1 MTLESLITATNYSL
15 IGLITFFLPGLA
27 LVLVFYPPWKKLPY
41 EVLLSITVGVSLAF
55 YPLLF
60 LFARLTGLSLNALAV
75 WGVFFLCL
83 GFLIYTL
90 IRQWG
95 GIRLFLKRP
104 MQSASWAKNWH
115 VDLFLLL
122 IFLVLGF
129 VRFWAVRSLPVPMWG
144 DSVHHTLIVQLLLDH
159 GGLFDS
165 WQPYAEMQSLTYH
178 FGFHAT
184 VAVYALLSGLDAAKA
199 TLIVG
204 QFLNVFAVFSLSAL
218 AWKISSGGRWVT
230 IASWVLAG
238 FIFFM
243 PMFYTNWG
251 RYTQLCGQVLLPIVV
266 FLIWDLLEADDKT
279 ESNLNSNKVS
289 GWLKQRPWGI
299 ILLVALTSSGLA
311 LIHYRVFLF
320 MLGSIPILVL
330 LNISRRSWR
339 EQFANLGLGGILGFF
354 LYLPWFLRVYGGKL
368 FEGFIRSITTS
379 PGVMSNYTREYN
391 AIGYLSGYLPLPV
404 WVIFILCIAWALWRR
419 DKRVLLIVGWWFTVV
434 LMANPNW
441 IGLPGA
447 GLLSNFAVFIAMYIP
462 ASLVIGTA
470 FTWLLNPL
478 RSEKPVFADTL
489 GVALVIVAILLCA
502 RSRLN
507 DVQPDLHA
515 MATRQDIRAMD
526 WIRKNTPPE
535 SRILVNAF
543 FAYGGSTIVGSDGG
557 WWIPYFTMR
566 KISVPPMPYVS
577 EKGPFADYVP
587 YVNSLRQMIEEKGYI
602 HPQVIAELKARG
614 YEYAY
619 IGDKQGRVNYTG
631 PVVMEPKVMIDS
643 GYYEAVYHKGN
654 VWILRIK

>member
-1 MTLESLITATNYSL
+1 MALELLITAAHYSL
-15 IGLITFFLPGLA
+15 IGLITFFLPGIA
-27 LVLVFYPPWKKLPY
+27 LVLLFYPPWKKLPY
-41 EVLLSITVGVSLAF
+41 EVFLSISVGLSLAF

-60 LFARLTGLSLNALAV
+60 IFARLTRLSINALAV
-75 WGVFFLCL
+75 WEVFSLCL
-83 GFLIYTL
+83 GLLIYTS

-104 MQSASWAKNWH
+104 VQSDSWTKNWH
-115 VDLFLLL
+115 VDLLLFL
-122 IFLVLGF
+122 IILVLGF

-144 DSVHHTLIVQLLLDH
+144 DSVHHTLIGQLLLDNE
-159 GGLFDS
+159 GLFDS

-218 AWKISSGGRWVT
+218 AWRISSGSRWAT
-230 IASWVLAG
+230 IAGWVLAG

-243 PMFYTNWG
+243 PMYYTNWG

-279 ESNLNSNKVS
+279 ETNRSSHGLS
-289 GWLKQRPWGI
+289 GWLKQRPWGN

-320 MLGSIPILVL
+320 MLGSVPMLML

-339 EQFANLGLGGILGFF
+339 EQFANLGLGGIFGLL
-354 LYLPWFLRVYGGKL
+354 LYLPWFFRVYGGKL
-368 FEGFIRSITTS
+368 FEGFIRGITTS
-379 PGVMSNYTREYN
+379 PSVMSNYTREYN
-391 AIGYLSGYLPLPV
+391 AIGYLSGYLPLPI

-419 DKRVLLIVGWWFTVV
+419 DKGVLFIVGWWITVV

-470 FTWLLNPL
+470 FTWLMNPL
-478 RSEKPVFADTL
+478 ISRQPVVADAL
-489 GVALVIVAILLCA
+489 GILLVMVAILFTA
-502 RSRLN
+502 RSRLS
-507 DVQPDLHA
+507 DVQPDSHA
-515 MATRQDIRAMD
+515 MATRQDITAME
-526 WIRKNTPPE
+526 WIRENTPPE
-535 SRILVNAF
+535 SRILVNSF

-557 WWIPYFTMR
+557 WWIPYFTAR

-577 EKGPFADYVP
+577 EKGPFADYVT
-587 YVNSLRQMIEEKGYI
+587 YVNSLRQMIEEKGYT

-614 YEYAY
+614 YQYAY

-631 PVVMEPKVMIDS
+631 LVIMKPKIMIDS

>member
-1 MTLESLITATNYSL
+1 MALELLITAAHYSL
-15 IGLITFFLPGLA
+15 IGLITFFLPGIA
-27 LVLVFYPPWKKLPY
+27 LVLLFYPPWKKLPY
-41 EVLLSITVGVSLAF
+41 EVFLSISVGLSLAF

-60 LFARLTGLSLNALAV
+60 IFARLTRLSINALAV
-75 WGVFFLCL
+75 WEVFSLCL
-83 GFLIYTL
+83 GLLIYTS

-104 MQSASWAKNWH
+104 VQSDSWTKNWH
-115 VDLFLLL
+115 VDLLLFL
-122 IFLVLGF
+122 IILVLGF

-144 DSVHHTLIVQLLLDH
+144 DSVHHTLIGQLLLDNE
-159 GGLFDS
+159 GLFDS

-218 AWKISSGGRWVT
+218 AWRISSGSRWAT
-230 IASWVLAG
+230 IAGWVLAG

-243 PMFYTNWG
+243 PMYYTNWG

-279 ESNLNSNKVS
+279 ETNRSSHGLS
-289 GWLKQRPWGI
+289 GWLKQRPWGN

-320 MLGSIPILVL
+320 MLGSVPMLML

-339 EQFANLGLGGILGFF
+339 EQFANLGLGGIFGLL
-354 LYLPWFLRVYGGKL
+354 LYLPWFFRVYGGKL
-368 FEGFIRSITTS
+368 FEGFIRGITTS
-379 PGVMSNYTREYN
+379 PSVMSNYTREYN
-391 AIGYLSGYLPLPV
+391 AIGYLSGYLPLPI

-419 DKRVLLIVGWWFTVV
+419 DKGVLFIVGWWITVV

-470 FTWLLNPL
+470 FTWLMNPL
-478 RSEKPVFADTL
+478 ISRQPVVADAL
-489 GVALVIVAILLCA
+489 GILLVMVAILFTA
-502 RSRLN
+502 RSRLS
-507 DVQPDLHA
+507 DVQPDSHA
-515 MATRQDIRAMD
+515 MATRQDITAME
-526 WIRKNTPPE
+526 WIRENTPPE
-535 SRILVNAF
+535 SRILVNSF

-557 WWIPYFTMR
+557 WWIPYFTAR

-577 EKGPFADYVP
+577 EKGPFADYVT
-587 YVNSLRQMIEEKGYI
+587 YVNSLRQMIEEKGYT

-614 YEYAY
+614 YRYAY

-631 PVVMEPKVMIDS
+631 LVIMKPKIMIDS